1 MFKFNQQIYFY
12 TDVLLPHINSSQS
25 DLARLHLSA
34 SFTTLQAG
42 YWCQGVIGQVKTVMS
57 FQV

>member
-1 MFKFNQQIYFY
+1 MFKFNQQNYFY
-12 TDVLLPHINSSQS
+12 TDVLLTHINS
-25 DLARLHLSA
+25 DLARLQLSA